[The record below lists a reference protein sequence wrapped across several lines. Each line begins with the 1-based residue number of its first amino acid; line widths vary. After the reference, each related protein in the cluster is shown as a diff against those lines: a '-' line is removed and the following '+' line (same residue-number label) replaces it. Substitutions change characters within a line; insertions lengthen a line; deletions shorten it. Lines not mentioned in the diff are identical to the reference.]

1 MIVRIVYE
9 CGRID
14 VFDTLTFTASA
25 PFGPENM
32 LTEFSVDTSGVEE
45 RGLWLTVSWYAARG
59 EYRDGVP
66 DDAIPVA
73 RRSKGWRFLLSSKEE
88 VAALSR
94 VELDGVAILE
104 RAGGKLL
111 GPGDIAGAME
121 KREVEEDWGDVDEA
135 GW

>member
-1 MIVRIVYE
+1 MIVRIIYE

-14 VFDTLTFTASA
+14 VFDTLTFAASA
-25 PFGPENM
+25 PFGATNM

-45 RGLWLTVSWYAARG
+45 RGLWLTVSCYAARG

-66 DDAIPVA
+66 DDAIPIA

-88 VAALSR
+88 VAGLSR
-94 VELDGVAILE
+94 VELDGIAVLE

-111 GPGDIAGAME
+111 GPDDIANAME
-121 KREVEEDWGDVDEA
+121 KREVEEDWGDVNEA